1 MQQTSEM
8 QTYDTTKGRKKKP
21 VSRRGVARDFS
32 FSLGNSE
39 NLRQAW
45 QYGGA
50 QEEKKGLP
58 HRSVRICDS
67 G

>member
-39 NLRQAW
+39 KPEASLAVWRSARGEERSAAQIGQNL
-45 QYGGA
+45 
-50 QEEKKGLP
+50 
-58 HRSVRICDS
+58 
-67 G
+67 